1 MASFMS
7 SFTSR
12 DWSPTWLLNRLLK
25 PQFLFQSS
33 QSCSLAACNGV
44 PPTPPSAQGDAAA
57 ATNLDDSSISRV
69 TSNGAVSQQ
78 EMVALGRIFDH
89 FDENKDGKISRD
101 ELRRSLHM
109 LGIEADDEEL
119 IAMIDAVDWNSDGFL
134 DFSEFASFY
143 YSLNEEMGQKMDPS
157 NNGGNLQT
165 NQDNLREKN
174 MSNDGEEADLRDAF
188 KLFDKDGDGYICAEE
203 LQSVLANMGLSQGKI
218 LADCRNMISSVD
230 VDGDGQVSFD
240 EFKQMMV
247 IGFGQS

>member
-12 DWSPTWLLNRLLK
+12 DWSPTWLLSRLLR

-33 QSCSLAACNGV
+33 QSCSIATACNGV
-44 PPTPPSAQGDAAA
+44 TALPPSTQCAPAPPINPDDA
-57 ATNLDDSSISRV
+57 NSSRGS
-69 TSNGAVSQQ
+69 AVSQQ

-89 FDENKDGKISRD
+89 FDENKDGKISLD

-109 LGIEADDEEL
+109 LGIETDDEEL

-143 YSLNEEMGQKMDPS
+143 YSLNEEMGQKLDPS
-157 NNGGNLQT
+157 SDVIMQT
-165 NQDNLREKN
+165 NQDKLGETDR
-174 MSNDGEEADLRDAF
+174 SCDSEEADLRDAF

-203 LQSVLANMGLSQGKI
+203 LQSVLASMGLSQGKI
-218 LADCRNMISSVD
+218 LAECRNMIRSVD

-240 EFKQMMV
+240 EFKQMMAV
-247 IGFGQS
+247 GFGQC